1 MKKISIA
8 VAVVLLA
15 GAANTRAQTNAFVVS
30 VKGTV
35 TQTDGTKVVV
45 KDLSKGVS
53 GLVSS
58 TNNDLVV
65 IVSRNDNMIEIDE
78 VNPLTTNIVHNVA
91 ASARMAI
98 LDSGAFSADLGSI
111 GLGVNGAVTSFPT
124 NVPHFAGD
132 LQASGKLSTGTK
144 PGTSATLSGSW
155 NDPVNGD
162 TNQAA
167 ALFKGT
173 IKSIATNPVPAN
185 CCTSF

>member
-15 GAANTRAQTNAFVVS
+15 VANTWAQTNAFVVS

-35 TQTDGTKVVV
+35 TQADGTKVAI

-65 IVSRNDNMIEIDE
+65 VISRNDNAIEIDE
-78 VNPLTTNIVHNVA
+78 VDPLTTNIVHSFA

-98 LDSGAFSADLGSI
+98 LDSGAFDANLGSI
-111 GLGVNGAVTSFPT
+111 GLGINGAVTNFPVG
-124 NVPHFAGD
+124 VPHFAGD
-132 LQASGKLSTGTK
+132 LQASGKLSAGTK
-144 PGTSATLSGSW
+144 PGASATLSGSW

-185 CCTSF
+185 CCSSF